1 MNCKHITKNIN
12 IQCFSKKTSN
22 YVNKN
27 FFKSNY
33 QDNQSE
39 ICVKSSENILKTE
52 SEFII

>member
-27 FFKSNY
+27 PFLSK
-33 QDNQSE
+33 
-39 ICVKSSENILKTE
+39 ITLKN
-52 SEFII
+52 SAIFYML